1 MAKSVFFFGDGRAEG
16 DPKRRDLLGGKG
28 AGLAEM
34 TSLGLPV
41 PPGFTIATSVCNAFA
56 HAKRVPDEARVEIEA
71 SLDRLERAMGAR
83 LGDPAAPLLVSVRS
97 GARASMPGM
106 MDTILNLGLT
116 DAIADALAA
125 RTGNARFAF
134 DAYRRFL
141 SMHSTVALGV
151 NREPF
156 DRALEEVRAR
166 VATARGIDRTRL
178 NAEELKRRVPDA
190 DLPADEL
197 RALGATYRAIVKRET
212 GRDFPNDAREQLWQA
227 IAAVFESWNN
237 HRAVVYRRMH
247 DIPHDWG
254 TACNVQ
260 AMVFGNLGDTSATGV
275 AFTRD
280 PSTGDKK
287 LYGEWLP
294 NAQGEDVV
302 AGIRT
307 PLPLRPP
314 RGRTGSAAEAPGA
327 AGNKADESLEAR
339 MPESYAELARIAET
353 LERHFRDMQD
363 LEFTIQSGKLY
374 MLQCRA
380 AKRAAR
386 AAVRVAVD
394 MAKEGLI
401 SKEEAV
407 LRVDP
412 GGIDQLLHPTLDPQA
427 PKKVLARGLPASP
440 GAASGYIVFA
450 ADEAER
456 RAGQGMP
463 VILVRVETSPEDI
476 HGMKAARGIVTA
488 RGGMT
493 SHAAVVARGMGKP
506 CVAGVSAVAVN
517 YESQTMTITVY
528 DDALGGGAAGKA
540 GGGAGAAE
548 PAGAAR
554 TVTLKKGDVIT
565 IDGGNGHVY
574 EGAVPTVSAALSG
587 EFGEL
592 MAWADT
598 VRTMRVRANADTP
611 LDARTARAFGA
622 EGIGLCRTEHMFFDE
637 ERIQAMREMILADDS
652 RGRGAALAKLL
663 PFQREDFAGIF
674 REMRGLPVTI
684 RLLDPPLHEFLP
696 SEPKQLEQL
705 SRSLGV
711 PVQKLAQRTK
721 DLHEFNPMLGH
732 RGCRLAITYPEI
744 YAMQVRAILEAAA
757 LVASE
762 GGDVYPEIMIPLA
775 ITRAELERTRA
786 IVDGVAKDVPV
797 PVRFTFGT
805 MIELPRAAILAADL
819 ASEAEFFS
827 FGTND
832 LTQATLGLS
841 RDDAGKFLPAYVE
854 AGILPKDPFVS
865 LDQAGVGALV
875 ALAVE
880 RGRSARP
887 GLKLGICG
895 EHGGDPESIAFFQR
909 AGLDY
914 VSCSPFRVPIARLA
928 AAQSALRAR
937 AESKQ
942 TETSPH
948 RDAN

>member
-34 TSLGLPV
+34 TALGLPV
-41 PPGFTIATSVCNAFA
+41 PPGFTVATTACNAFA
-56 HAKRVPDEARVEIEA
+56 RTKQIPQETRDEIGAAVE
-71 SLDRLERAMGAR
+71 RLERAMGAR
-83 LGDPAAPLLVSVRS
+83 LGDASAPLLVSVRS

-116 DAIADALAA
+116 DAVADGLAA

-141 SMHSTVALGV
+141 AMHATIALGV
-151 NREPF
+151 PREPF
-156 DRALEEVRAR
+156 ERALEEARAR
-166 VATARGIDRTRL
+166 VAAAKGVDRTRL
-178 NAEELKRRVPDA
+178 NVEELKRRVPDS
-190 DLPADEL
+190 DIPADEL
-197 RALGATYRAIVKRET
+197 RALAATYRAIVKKET
-212 GRDFPNDAREQLWQA
+212 GRDFPTDAREQLWQA
-227 IAAVFESWNN
+227 IGAVFDSWNN

-247 DIPHDWG
+247 DIPDEWG
-254 TACNVQ
+254 TACTVQ
-260 AMVFGNLGDTSATGV
+260 AMVFGNLGATSATGV

-280 PSTGDKK
+280 PSTGAKT

-307 PLPLRPP
+307 PQPIASP
-314 RGRTGSAAEAPGA
+314 RA
-327 AGNKADESLEAR
+327 AGKPDDSLEIG
-339 MPESYAELARIAET
+339 MPEAHRELTRIADK
-353 LERHFRDMQD
+353 LEKHFRDVQD
-363 LEFTIQSGKLY
+363 LEFTIQEGKLY
-374 MLQCRA
+374 MLQCRS

-386 AAVRVAVD
+386 AAVRIAVD
-394 MAKEGLI
+394 MAREGLL
-401 SKEEAV
+401 SKDEAV

-412 GGIDQLLHPTLDPQA
+412 GGIDQLLHPTLDPEA
-427 PKKVLARGLPASP
+427 PKKLLARGLPASP
-440 GAASGYIVFA
+440 GAASGYIVFS

-463 VILVRVETSPEDI
+463 VVLVRVETSPEDI
-476 HGMKAARGIVTA
+476 HGMKAARGILTA

-506 CVAGVSAVAVN
+506 CVAGVSACAVN
-517 YESQTMTITVY
+517 YETQTMTITVY
-528 DDALGGGAAGKA
+528 DDAGHPTG
-540 GGGAGAAE
+540 
-548 PAGAAR
+548 
-554 TVTLKKGDVIT
+554 TVTHKKGDIIT
-565 IDGGNGHVY
+565 LDGGNGHVY
-574 EGAVPTVSAALSG
+574 EGAVPTISAALSG

-592 MAWADT
+592 MSWADAA
-598 VRTMRVRANADTP
+598 RTMKVRANADTP

-637 ERIQAMREMILADDS
+637 ERIQAMREMILADDA
-652 RGRGAALAKLL
+652 RGRDAALAKLL
-663 PFQREDFAGIF
+663 PFQREDFVGIF

-696 SEPKQLEQL
+696 TEPKQLEQL
-705 SRSLGV
+705 SKSLGV

-757 LVASE
+757 EVAD
-762 GGDVYPEIMIPLA
+762 GGAEVIPEIMIPLA

-786 IVDGVAKDVPV
+786 IVDRVAKEVQGNAKRPV
-797 PVRFTFGT
+797 PFTFGT
-805 MIELPRAAILAADL
+805 MIELPRAALLAADL
-819 ASEAEFFS
+819 AGPAEFFS

-832 LTQATLGLS
+832 LTQATMGLS

-854 AGILPKDPFVS
+854 SGILPRDPFVS
-865 LDQAGVGALV
+865 LDEEGVGALV
-875 ALAVE
+875 AMAVQ
-880 RGRSARP
+880 RGRSARA
-887 GLKLGICG
+887 GIKLGVCG
-895 EHGGDPESIAFFQR
+895 EHGGDPKSIGFFQGV
-909 AGLDY
+909 GLDY
-914 VSCSPFRVPIARLA
+914 VSCSPFRVPVARLA
-928 AAQSALRAR
+928 AAHAALQSHPKEGNGSQGGSTDTA
-937 AESKQ
+937 
-942 TETSPH
+942 
-948 RDAN
+948 